1 MELPKGMRFA
11 IPREEWEESPDFRR
25 AVLDRMQHQEER
37 EQAFLDHGADC
48 FAIYQVRNDD
58 ALRDIRFESLDW
70 LKSIRRTV
78 ERNNYDLVYTAP
90 LPVSDSADAALNQL
104 WYQFNNEHPADFQHP
119 SMSVSDIVALKR
131 DGVVT
136 CHYCDSFGF
145 EQLPDFLTPKPTVAE
160 LEDQVKNGQQISL
173 MDLAGAVHREKGQK
187 KSVVSQLKKQ
197 PQPGRKKTAPKK
209 SAEKEI

>member
-1 MELPKGMRFA
+1 
-11 IPREEWEESPDFRR
+11 
-25 AVLDRMQHQEER
+25 MQHQKER

-70 LKSIRRTV
+70 LKSKGRTV

-90 LPVSDSADAALNQL
+90 LHASDGVGAALDQL

-119 SMSVSDIVALKR
+119 SMSVSDIIALKR

-145 EQLPDFLTPKPTVAE
+145 EQLPDFLSPKPTVAE
-160 LEDQVKNGQQISL
+160 LEAQVKARQTISK
-173 MDLAGAVHREKGQK
+173 ATAFKI
-187 KSVVSQLKKQ
+187 LKT
-197 PQPGRKKTAPKK
+197 G
-209 SAEKEI
+209 